1 YIELESYRAQKK
13 ETLNISLDNKNYEIP
28 PITAG
33 GDGYVNNPEI
43 DYLSHILD
51 DFHKRWGD
59 LNWQD
64 EDNVRTT
71 IKQVQL
77 SVSKDEKYKN
87 AMINAD
93 KDAAKDESI
102 DATER
107 AMQSF
112 MNDSMELYKQYAD
125 NPSFRLWLIDMI
137 FNGTYRKP
145 ELTN

>member
-1 YIELESYRAQKK
+1 MFIKFHAV
-13 ETLNISLDNKNYEIP
+13 I
-28 PITAG
+28 
-33 GDGYVNNPEI
+33 
-43 DYLSHILD
+43 
-51 DFHKRWGD
+51 HKRWGD

-64 EDNVRTT
+64 EDNVKTT

-87 AMINAD
+87 AMNNAG

-102 DATER
+102 DATDR

-137 FNGTYRKP
+137 FNGTYRR
-145 ELTN
+145 TNLVQK